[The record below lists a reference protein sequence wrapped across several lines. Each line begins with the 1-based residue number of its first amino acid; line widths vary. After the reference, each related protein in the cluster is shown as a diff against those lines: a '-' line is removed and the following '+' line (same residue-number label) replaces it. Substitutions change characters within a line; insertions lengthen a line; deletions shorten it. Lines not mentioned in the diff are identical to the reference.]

1 MACRGRGNGWRSREG
16 VPFQSN
22 GGSTRERVLF
32 FFFFFFLARWQTNG
46 ERKLV
51 KVTREIRYCS
61 FFSFLQAFLS
71 PTVLGSV

>member
-32 FFFFFFLARWQTNG
+32 FFFFFFG
-46 ERKLV
+46 EVANQRGKKIGEGDKRNKILQ
-51 KVTREIRYCS
+51 
-61 FFSFLQAFLS
+61 FFFLS
-71 PTVLGSV
+71 SSVS